1 MQKGSIADVR
11 VKSKYALASGRYWL
25 EIVIVG
31 KKFKKSITLFWK
43 RQEKNLLS
51 YSETYLERSRT
62 INAAKAVNYFWKKL
76 YRRCWSVNH
85 EIPSITAEF

>member
-1 MQKGSIADVR
+1 MFELSLNTPWP
-11 VKSKYALASGRYWL
+11 LAGIGWKL
-25 EIVIVG
+25 LGNWQVMVG

-62 INAAKAVNYFWKKL
+62 INAAKS
-76 YRRCWSVNH
+76 C
-85 EIPSITAEF
+85 